1 MRCTTP
7 TGSRF
12 VSHGRII
19 RARGAGDL
27 SSTLPYA
34 SIHRSAWKG
43 YSQKFGAHPRD
54 SPYGG
59 CAKPAR
65 GASCSVVVRD
75 SPLLGRAG
83 GKEEIGRMRFMI
95 TCRIPMDRGN
105 ELAKNGTLGETI
117 KTIMEELQPEAAYFS
132 DIDGARGG
140 YIVVEM
146 EDASQIPAMAE
157 PLFLGLGATI
167 LVNEVMTTE
176 DLAKGTP
183 AIEQAAQK
191 YG

>member
-1 MRCTTP
+1 
-7 TGSRF
+7 
-12 VSHGRII
+12 
-19 RARGAGDL
+19 
-27 SSTLPYA
+27 
-34 SIHRSAWKG
+34 
-43 YSQKFGAHPRD
+43 
-54 SPYGG
+54 
-59 CAKPAR
+59 
-65 GASCSVVVRD
+65 VVVRD

-83 GKEEIGRMRFMI
+83 GKEEVGRMRFMI

-132 DIDGARGG
+132 DIEGARGG

-167 LVNEVMTTE
+167 QVHPVMTPE